1 VTATSVVLA
10 HHGGWHDMILVLVPI
25 VVIAAVLAVAKRR
38 ADRLSAERAARD
50 SERPQGP
57 PSS

>member
-1 VTATSVVLA
+1 
-10 HHGGWHDMILVLVPI
+10 MILVLVPI